1 MKAINIRFFS
11 PQDNQVPEPKKGKI
25 TTPKKVILTGYISA
39 SGRLIFPVKTMG
51 QLGVDV
57 ENTSFKIGMAAGKR
71 KAKSL
76 YMVKADGNQDDTFRL
91 EKAAKSYSLPLA
103 VILKKSGV
111 DFTQSKYSFTIKLFD
126 YQGSTALELQL
137 HQDEATPK
145 AVYTGKPR
153 GRRTKTKGVDV

>member
-11 PQDNQVPEPKKGKI
+11 IQDNQLDKPKKDKS
-25 TTPKKVILTGYISA
+25 TTPRNVVLTGYISA
-39 SGRLIFPVKTMG
+39 SGKLIFPAKTVT

-57 ENTSFKIGMAAGKR
+57 ENTSFKIGIAAGKR

-76 YMVKADGNQDDTFRL
+76 YLVKVDGIQDDTFRF

-111 DFTQSKYSFTIKLFD
+111 DLSQSKYSFTIESFN
-126 YQGSTALELQL
+126 YEGSTALELQL
-137 HQDEATPK
+137 HQDVAAPK

-153 GRRTKTKGVDV
+153 GRKPKAKVGEE